1 MHVPK
6 PIALSIRAR
15 SLRAA
20 STDAERRIWR
30 SLRSRQ
36 VMGCKFRRQHPVG
49 PYIVDFVFLERRL
62 VIELD
67 GSQHQQAI
75 EHDATRDALLRR
87 RGFVVLRFWDNDVL
101 NETQAVLEKIRT
113 VALLRPPSP
122 PPSPTGVGEG
132 DCAPAKT

>member
-1 MHVPK
+1 MHAPK

-36 VMGCKFRRQHPVG
+36 LMGCKLRRQHPIG
-49 PYIVDFVFLERRL
+49 PYIVDFICLERRL

-67 GSQHQQAI
+67 GSQHQEAV
-75 EHDATRDALLRR
+75 EHDAAQEALVRK
-87 RGFVVLRFWDNDVL
+87 RGFVVPRLWNNDVL
-101 NETQAVLEKIRT
+101 RETRVALEKIRT
-113 VALLRPPSP
+113 VALLGRPSP

-132 DCAPAKT
+132 GFRTQLS